1 MDTTG
6 TGKTYTL
13 ALSTLR
19 IIEALG
25 PRALE
30 LCPIILVTATTHAA
44 IEAIVG
50 KINTLIGHY
59 RGLKERD
66 SSWLDSISLQRVFS
80 GATHS
85 APTEGKVHIY
95 AGTTYQLY
103 KFCEKAKLMANL
115 IIIDEAGQLALGT
128 AALVI
133 RWMSPRPGSSGLILA
148 GDKEQL
154 APILGNI
161 YPDNGE
167 ELPLF
172 GSVLDLLMGRKY
184 SGLKVAETLP
194 NSQIQL
200 EERKDDGAI
209 VQLLENFR

>member
-1 MDTTG
+1 M
-6 TGKTYTL
+6 
-13 ALSTLR
+13 
-19 IIEALG
+19 
-25 PRALE
+25 
-30 LCPIILVTATTHAA
+30 THAA
-44 IEAIVG
+44 IEAIIG
-50 KINTLIGHY
+50 KIKSLIGHY
-59 RGLKERD
+59 RALKERD
-66 SSWLDSISLQRVFS
+66 SSWLDAISLQRVFS
-80 GATHS
+80 GATHA
-85 APTEGKVHIY
+85 APTGRKVHIF

-133 RWMSPRPGSSGLILA
+133 RWMHPIPGRSALILA

-154 APILGNI
+154 APILGGV
-161 YPDNGE
+161 YPEDGE

-172 GSVLDLLMGRKY
+172 GSVLDMLMGRKH

-194 NSQIQL
+194 NSQSQP
-200 EERKDDGAI
+200 EEQNYDGAV